1 MGNVMDVGVILE
13 KAADVIRDHDE
24 IMAGYLYGSFAKGGY
39 DERSDVD
46 IGLLLVRDYVP
57 DPLYESRISLEFD
70 KCIGGG
76 VEARVLNGRDII
88 FLHQVLRYGRLIFSR
103 AERERIEFESYV
115 YSRYLDFIPFFR
127 EYNRV
132 RAGRLLQ

>member
-1 MGNVMDVGVILE
+1 MDVEVILG
-13 KAADVIRDHDE
+13 KAADVIRSHDE
-24 IMAGYLYGSFAKGGY
+24 ILVGYLYGSFAKGEH

-46 IGLLLVRDYVP
+46 IGLLLVKDYRP

-70 KCIGGG
+70 ECIGGG

-88 FLHQVLRYGRLIFSR
+88 FLHQVLRYGRVIFSR
-103 AERERIEFESYV
+103 DERGRVEFETYV
-115 YSRYLDFIPFFR
+115 YSRYLDFVPFFR